1 MRKRTLLTLLLAGA
15 ATLPSL
21 ADNVT
26 IDGIRYIT
34 NASTQTATVTS
45 GSTIPESGEL
55 TIPETITYNGTTYAV
70 TIIGVNAFKGSNVD
84 RLNVPAG
91 IKTVY
96 TNAFTEPTLVYFDGI
111 TPPTFSEAAFI
122 TTICVPEEG
131 RDAYIAAL
139 PEMNENKIIAKEL
152 TDYEVSVSALENDSD
167 LLKKVNEGF
176 DKDMA
181 ANVVNLKVSGTI
193 NSYDIIAIR
202 NKMLN
207 LRSLD
212 LSEASIVD
220 CSYEYLAGCHT
231 EANIIGERMFA
242 DLKITNLIYPNNVTS
257 IKTDATS
264 RCIYL
269 THVKLPN
276 DLISMGIGV
285 FYNCQRLTSV
295 DLPNSIT
302 TIGRAA
308 FQYCSNLQSIK
319 LPEKLNSLNTYLF
332 ERCSKL
338 TEIVIPPLVKEIP
351 YNCFSGCSSL
361 KYVSLPPTLESIG
374 DDAFSG
380 CSALTEFRIPAGV
393 SRIGDDAIPN
403 SVKDVYTYTIQPTD
417 INQSTFGSD
426 TYLNATL
433 HVPETSE
440 KLYYWDTQ
448 WSQFQKIENFNEPY
462 SYFYLEDKDLIEDP
476 DTPRIEGETNEET
489 GDKKKPDANLGEGSG
504 LVVEGDKS
512 QDLGNVDIEHNG
524 NGEGATIIGG
534 DSNTHES
541 GGNVNVDMLNI
552 KIPVLGKKWYFFAF
566 PFDIELANISCEG
579 QMVWR
584 YYDSEWRALHGSG
597 SWKDVTD
604 TKLQRGKGYI
614 FQASK
619 SGMLTLSVPKVHF
632 DAKDWLHE
640 LKQYIADRAQD
651 ASWNF
656 IGNPFQS
663 YYELGDLGFDGPIT
677 WWNPNSGSYEAYSP
691 QDDDFS
697 MYPYMA
703 FFVQKPEGVDGVDF
717 WSQYRETRNQKNDP
731 NHRKNARQRR
741 KARRSPGAPERL
753 LINLTVTDGTNSD
766 RTRVVFNPMAS
777 DAYEVGTDA
786 SKFVSS
792 ESPQIYSLDAERVR
806 YAINERPAA
815 DGIVKLGFY
824 APASGTFTISC
835 PRTDCELTLKDCLTG
850 ISVALAAGDSYEFF
864 ADKGYDDARFIL
876 TAKGSADQSAIN
888 SLEATEADAT
898 YYDLKGIKTD
908 ASRSGVMI
916 EVKGSEA
923 TKVLRK

>member
-26 IDGIRYIT
+26 IDGICYIT

-122 TTICVPEEG
+122 TTICVPEGG

-181 ANVVNLKVSGTI
+181 ANVVNLKISGTI

-207 LRSLD
+207 LRNLD
-212 LSEASIVD
+212 LSEASIVNS
-220 CSYEYLAGCHT
+220 SYEYYAGCHT
-231 EANIIGERMFA
+231 EDNVIGAHMFD
-242 DLKITNLIYPNNVTS
+242 DLKVATLILPNNITS
-257 IKTDATS
+257 IGDAAFMNC
-264 RCIYL
+264 RNIYHL
-269 THVKLPN
+269 T
-276 DLISMGIGV
+276 
-285 FYNCQRLTSV
+285 
-295 DLPNSIT
+295 LPNSVT
-302 TIGRAA
+302 TLHGSV
-308 FQYCSNLQSIK
+308 FSGVFSNCYNLKSIK
-319 LPEKLNSLNTYLF
+319 LSDN
-332 ERCSKL
+332 L
-338 TEIVIPPLVKEIP
+338 TSIGDWAFYECTNLSEIVIPPLVKSIP
-351 YNCFSGCSSL
+351 RYCFDWCSSL
-361 KYVSLPPTLESIG
+361 KSVSLPPTLESI
-374 DDAFSG
+374 DYAAFSG

-393 SRIGDDAIPN
+393 SEIGDNAIPS
-403 SVKDVYTYTIQPTD
+403 SVKDVYAYTIQPTS
-417 INQSTFGSD
+417 IGQNTFGSD

-476 DTPRIEGETNEET
+476 DTPRIEGETDEET
-489 GDKKKPDANLGEGSG
+489 GDKKNPDANLGDGSG

-584 YYDSEWRALHGSG
+584 YYDGEWRALHGSG

-604 TKLQRGKGYI
+604 SKLQRGKGYI

-677 WWNPNSGSYEAYSP
+677 WWNPNNGSYEAYSP